1 MKRDWIQAVQALL
14 KLGLVATGI
23 YLAFVYYDRWSARL
37 PVDDRREQL
46 LKNPDYYVFPPRS
59 YVSDLASA
67 RKLVGKPLW
76 VKEGYRW
83 TYEPDDEPLRPLEK
97 IVPTAVRQRGS
108 EVVIDFEKGG
118 KKSTMPIGSRA
129 AFVVDEL
136 FFIQDPRE
144 IFKHWTEADWEKIS
158 TRQIEAGMTEYQIT
172 SAIGGGSLIPSLS
185 SAKRR
190 VVDYKLCMIDG
201 IPPVRVYYDEGV
213 AERVETLAVENGGKG
228 R

>member
-37 PVDDRREQL
+37 PVEERREQL

-83 TYEPDDEPLRPLEK
+83 TYEPDDKPLGPLEK
-97 IVPTAVRQRGS
+97 IVPTAVRQRGG
-108 EVVIDFEKGG
+108 EVVIDFEKHG
-118 KKSTMPIGSRA
+118 KRATMPIGSQVG
-129 AFVVDEL
+129 FVVDEL
-136 FFIQDPRE
+136 FFIEDPRE
-144 IFKHWTEADWEKIS
+144 IFKHWTAEDWEKI
-158 TRQIEAGMTEYQIT
+158 EAHKAETGMTEYQIT
-172 SAIGGGSLIPSLS
+172 SAIGGGSLVPSLS

-190 VVDYKLCMIDG
+190 VVDYKLCALDDIS
-201 IPPVRVYYDEGV
+201 PVRVYYDEGV
-213 AERVETLAVENGGKG
+213 AERVEPRVEHDAE
-228 R
+228 

>member
-23 YLAFVYYDRWSARL
+23 YLAYVYYGRWSTQL
-37 PVDDRREQL
+37 PVEERQERL
-46 LKNPDYYVFPPRS
+46 LKNPDYYVYPPRS

-83 TYEPDDEPLRPLEK
+83 TCEPDDQPLGPLEK
-97 IVPTAVRQRGS
+97 IVPTAVRQRDGV
-108 EVVIDFEKGG
+108 VVIDFEKDG
-118 KKSTMPIGSRA
+118 KKATLPIGSQA
-129 AFVVDEL
+129 GFMVDEL
-136 FFIQDPRE
+136 FFIEDPHD
-144 IFKHWTEADWEKIS
+144 IFKHWTAADWEKIKAH
-158 TRQIEAGMTEYQIT
+158 QVEAGMTEYQIT
-172 SAIGGGSLIPSLS
+172 SAIGAGSLVAALS

-190 VVDYKLCMIDG
+190 VVDYRLCEMDD

-213 AERVETLAVENGGKG
+213 AERVEPLAPEGGG
-228 R
+228 